1 MEDRQAMK
9 LFYGWVIVGVGIV
22 VTCVG
27 FGAMATLSVFLQP
40 MAEAMGWSRT
50 GVATAALLNFLC
62 MGAGA
67 FLWGALSDRYGTR
80 LVVLCGGAVLG
91 LGMVAASRATTL
103 LQFQLLFGT
112 IVGVA
117 AGAFYAPMTAVT
129 TRWFTRNRSLAV
141 ALVSAGLSFG
151 STLMAPLARW
161 LISSYDWR
169 TAMLVLGDLV
179 WLIVIPAAFLVR
191 NPPTSAVAAA
201 LGTTARDGR
210 ELSIGQVMRTP
221 QFAAIALTHF
231 ACCAAHSGPIFHMVT
246 HAIDRGV
253 PAMAAATVLSAAG
266 LASLSGKIV
275 CGLFAD
281 RVGAKRT
288 LVTGLALQAVAIS
301 LYLFTGS
308 LGSFYTL
315 AVMFG
320 FAYGGVM
327 PLYAILV
334 REYFGERIMGAA
346 FGAVSVAATLG
357 MALGPWL
364 GGALYD
370 SLGSYAWMFVG
381 SSAIGLGAVAIALT
395 FRPPRLLA
403 TPLLA
408 PRPST
413 S

>member
-253 PAMAAATVLSAAG
+253 PAMAAATVLSVAG

-275 CGLFAD
+275 CGLVAD
-281 RVGAKRT
+281 RAGVKQT
-288 LVTGLALQAVAIS
+288 LIAGLALQAVSVIF
-301 LYLFTGS
+301 YLFTRE
-308 LGSFYTL
+308 LGTFYAL
-315 AVMFG
+315 AISFG

-327 PLYAILV
+327 PLYAVLV
-334 REYFGERIMGAA
+334 REYFGERIVGSV
-346 FGAVSVAATLG
+346 FGAVSTAATLG
-357 MALGPWL
+357 MAIGPWV
-364 GGALYD
+364 GGRVFD
-370 SLGSYAWMFVG
+370 SVGSYAWMYVG
-381 SSAIGLGAVAIALT
+381 SFAIGLGAVAIAFT
-395 FRPPRLLA
+395 FRPPRGLSA
-403 TPLLA
+403 PLLA
-408 PRPST
+408 PRPAS
-413 S
+413 